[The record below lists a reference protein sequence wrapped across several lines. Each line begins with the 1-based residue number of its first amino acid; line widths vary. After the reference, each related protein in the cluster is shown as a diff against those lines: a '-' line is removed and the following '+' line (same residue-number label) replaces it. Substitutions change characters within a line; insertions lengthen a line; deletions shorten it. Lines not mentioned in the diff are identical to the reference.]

1 MHLRRT
7 LLALSIAAAMAGCAG
22 EGLNISGIAQVKS
35 EGGDGTPT
43 GALQGPATA
52 DATAYNPFDDRQ
64 NDTAG
69 RREVIENP
77 SIAEIMRT
85 GELPEMALGRKDAPV
100 TIVQYASMTCP
111 YCRQFQVDTLPVLKR
126 EYIDTGKVRYVLRA
140 EFPIGKQSGL
150 ATIALR
156 CAPPEKYFTLY
167 DKLMRQQASW
177 VSQEVRPDPIFK
189 VAAQVGMTRAQFD
202 SCREN
207 RGMINALNGIKERG
221 RTLGIIGTP
230 NFFVQGKLV
239 KSVLGMKEI
248 REMVDPILAGRVAT
262 SEGAAKAR

>member
-1 MHLRRT
+1 LGRLGGVPALI
-7 LLALSIAAAMAGCAG
+7 LLVALGACTGPSLPLPDAHTTF
-22 EGLNISGIAQVKS
+22 SGVVTQ
-35 EGGDGTPT
+35 DTP
-43 GALQGPATA
+43 AF
-52 DATAYNPFDDRQ
+52 NPFSDAPPSQ
-64 NDTAG
+64 VG
-69 RREVIENP
+69 RREVIKNP
-77 SIAEIMRT
+77 AIAEIMKS

-111 YCRQFQVDTLPVLKR
+111 HCRRFQAESFPVLKR

-156 CAPPEKYFTLY
+156 CAPPDKYFLLY
-167 DKLMRQQASW
+167 DKLMTQQPSW

-189 VAAQVGMTRAQFD
+189 VAQQVGMTRSQFD

-207 RGMINALNGIKERG
+207 RAMIDKINWIKERG

-230 NFFVQGKLV
+230 NFFIQGKLV
-239 KSVLGMKEI
+239 KSAIGMKEI
-248 REMVDPILAGRVAT
+248 REMVDPILAERVAAK
-262 SEGAAKAR
+262 EGGLPPR

>member
-35 EGGDGTPT
+35 DGGDGTPT

-69 RREVIENP
+69 RREVIESP
-77 SIAEIMRT
+77 SIAEIMKT

-111 YCRQFQVDTLPVLKR
+111 YCRQFQVDTFPVLKR

-207 RGMINALNGIKERG
+207 HGMINALNGIKERG